1 MLEDIDADLLQSL
14 GGMIFESPD
23 KGKTVRSRPSPEHPA
38 GLLTNGTLPIDIWY
52 KLYGNG

>member
-23 KGKTVRSRPSPEHPA
+23 KGKTVRSRPSPEHPV